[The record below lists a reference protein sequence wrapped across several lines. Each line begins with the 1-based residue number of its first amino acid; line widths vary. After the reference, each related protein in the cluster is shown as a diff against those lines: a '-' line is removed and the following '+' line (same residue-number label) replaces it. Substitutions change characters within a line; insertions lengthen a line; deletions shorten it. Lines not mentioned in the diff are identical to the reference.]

1 MPPALNPLDHELLTA
16 PPGRLTPHSEWQ
28 EHIPFAFVLVDL
40 ARPRV
45 LVELGTQAGDS
56 YCAFC
61 QAVQALELDTRCH
74 AVDTWVGDEHA
85 GFYGAEI
92 LEDLRV
98 HHDPRYGDFSTLIQ
112 GTFDDALVHF
122 EDGSVDLLHI
132 DGAHTYEA
140 VKHDWETW
148 RPKLSSRGVALFH
161 DINERHSHFGV
172 WKLWSEVKAD
182 GPRFELRHGHGL
194 GLLAVGADAPE
205 AVLRLCAAPEDEAA
219 RIRALFHRLGRAVAA
234 EGRMAHTAEQR
245 LAERQAGQDRAAE
258 ERSRMETHA
267 AALEEERDALERHV
281 AALEAERSALEDA
294 VGRLENER
302 GKLEARL
309 AAVEAR
315 LAAVEAQL
323 AAVEAQLGD
332 TESERA
338 RLAAALEETTS
349 ELSRRT
355 AERDAAQAR
364 DVRAWAMQRSW
375 ADRARLALPWRWDLL
390 ERAMKDRW

>member
-1 MPPALNPLDHELLTA
+1 MPPALNPLDHELLAA
-16 PPGRLTPHSEWQ
+16 PPARLTPHSEWQ

-92 LEDLRV
+92 LDDLRA

-122 EDGSVDLLHI
+122 EDGSIDLLHI

-161 DINERHSHFGV
+161 DINERHSDFGV
-172 WKLWSEVKAD
+172 WKLWSEVKTE
-182 GPRFELRHGHGL
+182 GPHFELRHGHGL
-194 GLLAVGADAPE
+194 GVLAVGADVPE

-219 RIRALFHRLGRAVAA
+219 RIRALFHRLGRALAA
-234 EGRMAHTAEQR
+234 EGRRAHTAEQR
-245 LAERQAGQDRAAE
+245 RAERQAGRERASE
-258 ERSRMETHA
+258 ERDRVEAHA
-267 AALEEERDALERHV
+267 AALEDQRAELERHV
-281 AALEAERSALEDA
+281 AALEAERTTLEDTVA
-294 VGRLENER
+294 GLESER
-302 GKLEARL
+302 GKLEARVQ
-309 AAVEAR
+309 AVEA
-315 LAAVEAQL
+315 E
-323 AAVEAQLGD
+323 LGD
-332 TESERA
+332 LESERA
-338 RLAAALEETTS
+338 RLAEALAATTS
-349 ELSRRT
+349 ELDRRT

-364 DVRAWAMQRSW
+364 DVRSWASERSW
-375 ADRARLALPWRWDLL
+375 ADRARLALPWRAGLL
-390 ERAMKDRW
+390 ERAMKNRW